1 MSVYVGIDVHR
12 KRSQVAVVTEDGTV
26 QLNKNVVNG
35 SEPMLRLIGD
45 LPSGTPVAFE
55 AAFGWGWLVQL
66 LEDYGF
72 DAHLVHPLRCKA
84 IASARLKNDKVDA
97 AILAQLLRA
106 DLLPEAWIAPPAVR
120 QLRAL
125 LRHRA
130 SLVRLG
136 TQQRNRI
143 HAVAADHGYD
153 RPASYWTGPGRGWLA
168 ELDLPPASREIV
180 TDCLAVIDGL
190 APVID
195 RIDGELHQ
203 HAKADPRVTVLREL
217 PGVGEFTAL
226 VMLAEIGDIT
236 RFPSARKLAS
246 WAGLTPTVRG
256 SDLTVRHGH
265 ISKQG
270 SAWLRWVM
278 NQAAQT
284 AKRSPEFAA
293 TYPGIAKRRGK
304 KIATIAI
311 ARKLLTRAYHLL
323 AETQATDPRQ
333 ANRNHPSSPSRI
345 PRRLPAS
352 SSFVLTAT
360 RLRALQLDLGHAAAG
375 PGSYEEGSRTTVS
388 TARRHA

>member
-26 QLNKNVVNG
+26 QLDKNVVNG
-35 SEPMLRLIGD
+35 SEPFLRLIGD

-55 AAFGWGWLVQL
+55 AAFGWSWLAGL

-72 DAHLVHPLRCKA
+72 ESHLVHPLRCKA
-84 IASARLKNDKVDA
+84 IASARLKNDKAGA
-97 AILAQLLRA
+97 AILARLLRA
-106 DLLPEAWIAPPAVR
+106 GLLPEAWIAPVKVR

-125 LRHRA
+125 LRHRIG
-130 SLVRLG
+130 LVRLG
-136 TQQRNRI
+136 TSLRNRI

-153 RPASYWTGPGRGWLA
+153 RSASYWTGPGRGWLA
-168 ELDLPPASREIV
+168 GLDLPPASREIV
-180 TDCLAVIDGL
+180 TDGLAVIDGL
-190 APVID
+190 APLTG

-203 HAKADPRVTVLREL
+203 HAKADPRVKVLKTL
-217 PGVGEFTAL
+217 PGAGEFTAL

-236 RFPSARKLAS
+236 RFGSARKLAS

-270 SAWLRWVM
+270 SAWLRWAL

-293 TYPGIAKRRGK
+293 TYAAISGRRGK

-311 ARKLLTRAYHLL
+311 ARKLLTRAWHLL
-323 AETQATDPRQ
+323 DQMQAT
-333 ANRNHPSSPSRI
+333 
-345 PRRLPAS
+345 
-352 SSFVLTAT
+352 
-360 RLRALQLDLGHAAAG
+360 
-375 PGSYEEGSRTTVS
+375 S
-388 TARRHA
+388 TAAPPRP

>member
-12 KRSQVAVVTEDGTV
+12 KRSQVAVVTGDGAV
-26 QLNKNVVNG
+26 QLNRNVVNG
-35 SEPMLRLIGD
+35 AEPILKLIGD
-45 LPSGTPVAFE
+45 LPAGTPVAFE
-55 AAFGWGWLVQL
+55 AAYGWGWLVAL

-72 DAHLVHPLRCKA
+72 EAHLVHPLRCKA

-136 TQQRNRI
+136 TQWRNRI

-153 RPASYWTGPGRGWLA
+153 RTGSYWTGPGRGWLA
-168 ELDLPPASREIV
+168 ELDLPPVPRQII
-180 TDCLAVIDGL
+180 TDCLAVIDHL
-190 APVID
+190 APVIERLD
-195 RIDGELHQ
+195 AELHQ
-203 HAKADPRVTVLREL
+203 HAKADPRVKVLTAL
-217 PGVGEFTAL
+217 PGIGEFTAL
-226 VMLAEIGDIT
+226 VVLAEIGDIT
-236 RFPSARKLAS
+236 RFGSARKLAA

-256 SDLTVRHGH
+256 SDLKVRHGH

-270 SAWLRWVM
+270 SAWLRWVL

-284 AKRSPEFAA
+284 AKRSPQFSA
-293 TYPGIAKRRGK
+293 TYAAIAKRRGK

-323 AETQATDPRQ
+323 ADTGSAPPPPHHAGTAPRIWPGRGGQAPGTLAVQHEPATPR
-333 ANRNHPSSPSRI
+333 S
-345 PRRLPAS
+345 
-352 SSFVLTAT
+352 VC
-360 RLRALQLDLGHAAAG
+360 
-375 PGSYEEGSRTTVS
+375 
-388 TARRHA
+388 